1 MEERKAQLQERRTGT
16 VSKNGGSVLV
26 RSRIG
31 TWLLHSCLSFSL
43 GRGYGAFAT
52 YPVPVQV
59 KYRSSVQ
66 YRPPRASSLRLEWL
80 GSQVLARQVCCAVL
94 LSLRSRPEAVTAIRT
109 PLCMEITSPRVATTS
124 QGYSLVWLVRQNGA
138 CHLTAASRICASQFF
153 LLCVQVSEPWSQLC
167 HTCSK
172 WTSMRAREPSGVLA

>member
-1 MEERKAQLQERRTGT
+1 MGGNREGRPKCKKPRTSHRNRFQEWRLRSSTVAYRNVATGT
-16 VSKNGGSVLV
+16 AFVLV
-26 RSRIG
+26 
-31 TWLLHSCLSFSL
+31 LLLRDRLRCFCDLSIH
-43 GRGYGAFAT
+43 A
-52 YPVPVQV
+52 
-59 KYRSSVQ
+59 RSS
-66 YRPPRASSLRLEWL
+66 SLEWL

-109 PLCMEITSPRVATTS
+109 PLCMGITSPRVATTS

>member
-1 MEERKAQLQERRTGT
+1 MGGKKGPIARTSHRNRFQKWRLRSGT
-16 VSKNGGSVLV
+16 VAYRKMATAFVLV
-26 RSRIG
+26 
-31 TWLLHSCLSFSL
+31 LLLRARLRRFCDV
-43 GRGYGAFAT
+43 
-52 YPVPVQV
+52 PVPGTVFGIDLHA
-59 KYRSSVQ
+59 RS
-66 YRPPRASSLRLEWL
+66 SSLRLEWL

-109 PLCMEITSPRVATTS
+109 PLCMGITSPRVATRS

-153 LLCVQVSEPWSQLC
+153 LLCVQVSGPWSQLC

>member
-1 MEERKAQLQERRTGT
+1 MGGKKGPIARTSHRNRFQKWRLRSGT
-16 VSKNGGSVLV
+16 VAYRNVATAFVLV
-26 RSRIG
+26 LFLRAR
-31 TWLLHSCLSFSL
+31 LRRFCD
-43 GRGYGAFAT
+43 
-52 YPVPVQV
+52 VQV